1 MEGEQRRLP
10 GRQAGSALPTPLTRL
25 FIPSYA
31 ATMRNMSVLELLF
44 ALLLVC
50 LLAGVGVV
58 AVLVWSIVRRTEGNA
73 RDVAEL
79 KARVQAG
86 GQAHET
92 SAAEVRERLANTQ
105 SAMEGLRAA
114 LSARQPIEEEAR
126 ASLKRLE
133 HVIAGS
139 SSRGAAGENILEEAL
154 RHLPPEMLQRNV
166 WVGGKVVE
174 LALRLPGGKLLPM
187 DSKWVSSVALEQ
199 LADPGLDAT
208 RRAQLTA
215 QVEREVERRVREVSQ
230 YIDPGTTSPFALAV
244 IPDAAYDVCRS
255 AIVSAHKRHVMVV
268 GYAMAL
274 PYLLTLYQL
283 HLQFARTVDM
293 EKLQSALID
302 IERQVDVLEGILENK
317 VQRSLTV
324 LQNAYTEGKQASA
337 KIRAST
343 QSAQIS
349 SPSNGEMAP
358 GDGAAA
364 GDKVFSSPSHG
375 EVARSAGGAA
385 GDNVFSSPSHG
396 EVTRSAGGAA
406 GDNVSTGSP
415 DAVPELSTDT
425 LRLAL
430 IDSVQ

>member
-1 MEGEQRRLP
+1 M
-10 GRQAGSALPTPLTRL
+10 LTGL
-25 FIPSYA
+25 FIPRFG
-31 ATMRNMSVLELLF
+31 ATMRKMSVLELLF

-50 LLAGVGVV
+50 LVAGVGFVG
-58 AVLVWSIVRRTEGNA
+58 ALAWGLVRRAEGNA

-79 KARVQAG
+79 KSRLESG
-86 GQAHET
+86 GQTEE
-92 SAAEVRERLANTQ
+92 SRAAELRERLSHTQ
-105 SAMEGLRAA
+105 AVVEGLRSA
-114 LSARQPIEEEAR
+114 LTARQPIEEEAR
-126 ASLKRLE
+126 ASLRRLE
-133 HVIAGS
+133 SVIAGS

-199 LADPGLDAT
+199 LADTSLDAS

-215 QVEREVERRVREVSQ
+215 TVEREVERRVREVSQ
-230 YIDPGTTSPFALAV
+230 YIDPATTSPFALAV

-343 QSAQIS
+343 QAVQLMDAAE
-349 SPSNGEMAP
+349 PGE
-358 GDGAAA
+358 
-364 GDKVFSSPSHG
+364 
-375 EVARSAGGAA
+375 R
-385 GDNVFSSPSHG
+385 
-396 EVTRSAGGAA
+396 
-406 GDNVSTGSP
+406 VSTESTGPGQIAREGSTR
-415 DAVPELSTDT
+415 DLSTET

-430 IDSVQ
+430 LDPVP

>member
-1 MEGEQRRLP
+1 M
-10 GRQAGSALPTPLTRL
+10 LTGL
-25 FIPSYA
+25 FIPRSE
-31 ATMRNMSVLELLF
+31 ATIRYMSVLELLF

-50 LLAGVGVV
+50 LMVGIGVV
-58 AVLVWSIVRRTEGNA
+58 GFLVWNLARSADGQA

-79 KARVQAG
+79 KARLQAG
-86 GQAHET
+86 GQTQE
-92 SAAEVRERLANTQ
+92 SQAAELRERLSQTQ
-105 SAMEGLRAA
+105 SVVEGLRSA
-114 LSARQPIEEEAR
+114 LSARQPVEEEAR

-133 HVIAGS
+133 SVIAGS
-139 SSRGAAGENILEEAL
+139 SSRGAAGEHILEEAL

-199 LADPGLDAT
+199 LAAPGLDAN
-208 RRAQLTA
+208 RRAQLA
-215 QVEREVERRVREVSQ
+215 SQVEREVERRVREVSQ
-230 YIDPGTTSPFALAV
+230 YIDPATTAPFALAV
-244 IPDAAYDVCRS
+244 IPDAAYDVCRG
-255 AIVSAHKRHVMVV
+255 AIVNAHSRHVMVV

-283 HLQFARTVDM
+283 HLQFARSVDM

-324 LQNAYTEGKQASA
+324 LQNAYTEGRQATA

-343 QSAQIS
+343 QAVQITDS
-349 SPSNGEMAP
+349 SGE
-358 GDGAAA
+358 
-364 GDKVFSSPSHG
+364 
-375 EVARSAGGAA
+375 
-385 GDNVFSSPSHG
+385 
-396 EVTRSAGGAA
+396 T
-406 GDNVSTGSP
+406 VSTDSP
-415 DAVPELSTDT
+415 GAEGQVSTES

-430 IDSVQ
+430 VDSVQ

>member
-1 MEGEQRRLP
+1 MGLI
-10 GRQAGSALPTPLTRL
+10 SAIKVMLTVL
-25 FIPSYA
+25 SIPSYG

-50 LLAGVGVV
+50 LLAAIGGIG
-58 AVLVWSIVRRTEGNA
+58 ALVWNLVRRAEGQA

-92 SAAEVRERLANTQ
+92 SAAELRERLANTQ
-105 SAMEGLRAA
+105 STMEGLRAA
-114 LSARQPIEEEAR
+114 LSARQPIEEDAR

-139 SSRGAAGENILEEAL
+139 SSRGAAGEHILEEAL

-302 IERQVDVLEGILENK
+302 IERQVDVLEGILENR

-324 LQNAYTEGKQASA
+324 LQNAYTEGKQATA
-337 KIRAST
+337 KIRASA
-343 QSAQIS
+343 QSAQLSELPAETIS
-349 SPSNGEMAP
+349 TDSP
-358 GDGAAA
+358 AA
-364 GDKVFSSPSHG
+364 G
-375 EVARSAGGAA
+375 
-385 GDNVFSSPSHG
+385 GD
-396 EVTRSAGGAA
+396 
-406 GDNVSTGSP
+406 
-415 DAVPELSTDT
+415 LSTDT

-430 IDSVQ
+430 LDSVQ

>member
-1 MEGEQRRLP
+1 M
-10 GRQAGSALPTPLTRL
+10 LTGL
-25 FIPSYA
+25 FIPQSG
-31 ATMRNMSVLELLF
+31 ATIRYMSVLELLF

-50 LLAGVGVV
+50 LMVGIGVV
-58 AVLVWSIVRRTEGNA
+58 GFLVWNLARSADGQA

-79 KARVQAG
+79 KARLQTG
-86 GQAHET
+86 GLTQE
-92 SAAEVRERLANTQ
+92 SQAAELRERLTQTQ
-105 SAMEGLRAA
+105 SVVEGLRSAV
-114 LSARQPIEEEAR
+114 SARQPVEEEAR

-133 HVIAGS
+133 NVIAGS
-139 SSRGAAGENILEEAL
+139 SSRGAAGEHILEEAL

-166 WVGGKVVE
+166 WVGGKVAE

-199 LADPGLDAT
+199 LAAPSLDAP
-208 RRAQLTA
+208 RRAQLA
-215 QVEREVERRVREVSQ
+215 GQVEREVERRVREVSQ
-230 YIDPGTTSPFALAV
+230 YIDPATTSPFALAV
-244 IPDAAYDVCRS
+244 IPDAAYDVCRG
-255 AIVSAHKRHVMVV
+255 AIVGAHKRHVMVV

-343 QSAQIS
+343 QAVQITESAPEES
-349 SPSNGEMAP
+349 L
-358 GDGAAA
+358 
-364 GDKVFSSPSHG
+364 FSSPPGG
-375 EVARSAGGAA
+375 EVARGAGGA
-385 GDNVFSSPSHG
+385 G
-396 EVTRSAGGAA
+396 ET
-406 GDNVSTGSP
+406 
-415 DAVPELSTDT
+415 LSTDSTGTGQVARDRSTRDLSTET

-430 IDSVQ
+430 

>member
-1 MEGEQRRLP
+1 
-10 GRQAGSALPTPLTRL
+10 
-25 FIPSYA
+25 
-31 ATMRNMSVLELLF
+31 MRKMSVLELLF

-50 LLAGVGVV
+50 LLAGLAVVG
-58 AVLVWSIVRRTEGNA
+58 VLVWSLVRRADGQA

-79 KARVQAG
+79 KTRLQSG
-86 GQAHET
+86 SQTQE
-92 SAAEVRERLANTQ
+92 SQAAELRERLAHTQ
-105 SAMEGLRAA
+105 SVMEGLRSA

-133 HVIAGS
+133 SVIAGS

-199 LADPGLDAT
+199 LADPGLDAN
-208 RRAQLTA
+208 RRAQLTS

-230 YIDPGTTSPFALAV
+230 YIDPAITSPFALAV

-255 AIVSAHKRHVMVV
+255 AIVSAHMRHVMVV

-283 HLQFARTVDM
+283 HMQFARTVDM

-302 IERQVDVLEGILENK
+302 IERQVDVIEGILENK

-343 QSAQIS
+343 QSVQLVGA
-349 SPSNGEMAP
+349 PS
-358 GDGAAA
+358 
-364 GDKVFSSPSHG
+364 GDKVSTDSP
-375 EVARSAGGAA
+375 
-385 GDNVFSSPSHG
+385 
-396 EVTRSAGGAA
+396 
-406 GDNVSTGSP
+406 GSP
-415 DAVPELSTDT
+415 AELSTDT
-425 LRLAL
+425 LHLAL
-430 IDSVQ
+430 LDSVQ